1 MLVFNE
7 VKSLVAVVP
16 EAGVAGEKG
25 KTLCYGVGYDDM
37 VAWVPMF
44 LLLIK
49 MQARVCVAYMT
60 TQRQELYL
68 KVFLHRANDILCLFP
83 MAREYLLVVEKN
95 NKFPHCLETGTE

>member
-60 TQRQELYL
+60 THVSSINRVIELS
-68 KVFLHRANDILCLFP
+68 LFV
-83 MAREYLLVVEKN
+83 AVWFCSCSSRVETSVRGLL
-95 NKFPHCLETGTE
+95 LR

>member
-1 MLVFNE
+1 MLVFDE

-60 TQRQELYL
+60 THVSSINRVIVPPLF
-68 KVFLHRANDILCLFP
+68 VAPACLCSCNS
-83 MAREYLLVVEKN
+83 RVETSVRGLL
-95 NKFPHCLETGTE
+95 LR